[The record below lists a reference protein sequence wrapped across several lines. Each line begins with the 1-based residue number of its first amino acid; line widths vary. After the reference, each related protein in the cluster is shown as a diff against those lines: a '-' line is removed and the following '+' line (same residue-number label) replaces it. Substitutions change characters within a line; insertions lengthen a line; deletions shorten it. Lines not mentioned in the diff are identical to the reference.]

1 MTELKTSHDIDPE
14 TATINDI
21 FVAMAGDAYKRSLS
35 SGAQFTDAMPF
46 YAAQVVADFNAL
58 LKEGYDEMTPG
69 HRTYWLTKRTLADR
83 FLDEWDTFLRTG
95 SHPNDGYTQKA
106 QNLIASVEAAEAAT
120 RPIGQADFGNDF
132 TRAIAVVIEERED
145 DDTEAVL
152 AWLHER
158 EDEPFVWVLVG
169 RFVDRIQTMAR
180 ADTN

>member
-1 MTELKTSHDIDPE
+1 MTELKTTQNIDPE

-21 FVAMAGDAYKRSLS
+21 FVAMAGDAYTRSLS
-35 SGAQFTDAMPF
+35 SGARLTDAIPF
-46 YAAQVVADFNAL
+46 YAAEVVADFKAL
-58 LKEGYDEMTPG
+58 LKGGYDDLSPG

-83 FLDEWDTFLRTG
+83 FIDEWDTYLRTG
-95 SHPNDGYTQKA
+95 SLPSDGYTEKA
-106 QNLIASVEAAEAAT
+106 QNLIDSIEAAEAAT

>member
-21 FVAMAGDAYKRSLS
+21 FAAMAADAYKRSLS
-35 SGAQFTDAMPF
+35 SGARFTNAVPF
-46 YAAQVVADFNAL
+46 YAAEVVADFKAL
-58 LKEGYDEMTPG
+58 LQDGYDDLPPG

-83 FLDEWDTFLRTG
+83 FLDEWNTFLRTG
-95 SHPNDGYTQKA
+95 SYPNDGYTQKA
-106 QNLIASVEAAEAAT
+106 QNLITSFEADEAAA

-132 TRAIAVVIEERED
+132 TRAIAVFIEERAD
-145 DDTEAVL
+145 ADTEAVL

-169 RFVDRIQTMAR
+169 RFVDRIQAMAR